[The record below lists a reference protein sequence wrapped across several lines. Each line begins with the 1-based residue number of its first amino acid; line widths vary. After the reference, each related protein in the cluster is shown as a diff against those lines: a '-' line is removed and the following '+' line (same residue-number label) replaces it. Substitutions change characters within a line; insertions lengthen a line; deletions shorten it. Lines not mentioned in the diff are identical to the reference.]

1 MEDMKSY
8 KIVWFIMQR
17 QYKIV
22 KELEKKSLKGYSH
35 SHLAHERNSTSL
47 TLLKI
52 KNVKLK

>member
-8 KIVWFIMQR
+8 KIVWFIMQK

-35 SHLAHERNSTSL
+35 SHLAHERNSASL
-47 TLLKI
+47 KLL
-52 KNVKLK
+52 

>member
-17 QYKIV
+17 QHKII
-22 KELEKKSLKGYSH
+22 KEFEEKSLKGYSH
-35 SHLAHERNSTSL
+35 SHLAHERDSTSL
-47 TLLKI
+47 ALLKI